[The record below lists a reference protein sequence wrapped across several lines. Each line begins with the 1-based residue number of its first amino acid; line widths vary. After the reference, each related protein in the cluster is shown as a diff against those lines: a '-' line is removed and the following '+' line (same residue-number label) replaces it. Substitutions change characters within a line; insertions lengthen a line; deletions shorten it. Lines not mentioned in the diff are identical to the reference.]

1 MVDFKN
7 MRGGDPEG
15 QAKNNQKKPEKEKT
29 TPSSVVDTSIE
40 PLPRLHWI
48 KSPHLKE
55 IYELS
60 ENILDSAGAI
70 KDKIAIY
77 ETAQSHAKWKEIIKD
92 AE

>member
-7 MRGGDPEG
+7 IKGGDPEG
-15 QAKNNQKKPEKEKT
+15 QAKNNQKRPEKEKT

-55 IYELS
+55 IYELA
-60 ENILDSAGAI
+60 ENIYDSATAI
-70 KDKIAIY
+70 KTKIKVY
-77 ETAQSHAKWKEIIKD
+77 ESAQSYAKWKEIIKD